1 MNLTIR
7 RSITD
12 DVGDIVFRN
21 VVRVSCRDLI
31 LKDVGM
37 GLPDDLLLCTDAE
50 IRVESTNHT
59 S

>member
-7 RSITD
+7 RSVN
-12 DVGDIVFRN
+12 VGDIVLRN